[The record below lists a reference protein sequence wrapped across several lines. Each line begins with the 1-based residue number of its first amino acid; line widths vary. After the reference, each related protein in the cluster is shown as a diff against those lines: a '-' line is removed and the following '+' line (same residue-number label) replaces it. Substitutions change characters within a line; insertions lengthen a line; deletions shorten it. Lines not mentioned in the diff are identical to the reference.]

1 MSNVRCGQS
10 LDSDGPAMK
19 KRDEV
24 MGAKVSIVIP
34 VYNGANYLAEAIESA
49 LEQTHTNFEVVVVND
64 GSTDDG
70 ATRRVAQRYAGR
82 IRYFEKPNG
91 GVASALNFGI
101 AEMTGEYFSWL
112 SHDDLYL
119 PDKIASQ
126 LDFLANAVSDRA
138 LIVYGNCAVF
148 TGDPAQAKAVDVPD
162 ASLKYF
168 RYLLATSSAV
178 HGCTLLIPKSA
189 FDNGGFDVSKPTT
202 QDYDMWFRLAGALDF
217 VKLDRTLVL
226 ARQHP
231 EQDSVKKRKKVRAE
245 KNAIY
250 CSFLAELGP
259 EDVNPASRLSPA
271 RAYMQ
276 LAMDYAKHGLVGATL
291 AAAGKSMS
299 CLSFRKGAD
308 ALATVLG
315 LALICTVGISWGLAR
330 ARVADAVRGAKTA
343 A

>member
-1 MSNVRCGQS
+1 MS
-10 LDSDGPAMK
+10 
-19 KRDEV
+19 
-24 MGAKVSIVIP
+24 AKVSIVIP

-49 LEQTHTNFEVVVVND
+49 LVQTHTHIEVLVVND
-64 GSTDDG
+64 GSIDDG
-70 ATRRVAQRYAGR
+70 ATRRVAQQYGDR

-126 LDFLANAVSDRA
+126 LDCLASVVSDRA
-138 LIVYGNCAVF
+138 VIVYGNCAVF
-148 TGDPAQAKAVDVPD
+148 TQDPTRAQVVDVPD
-162 ASLKYF
+162 AGLKYF

-189 FDNGGFDVSKPTT
+189 FEKGLFDVSKPTT

-250 CSFLAELGP
+250 CRFLAELGP
-259 EDVNPASRLSPA
+259 EDVDPATRLSPA
-271 RAYMQ
+271 RAYMRV
-276 LAMDYAKHGLVGATL
+276 AMDYAKHGLVGATL

-299 CLSFRKGAD
+299 CLSFRKGAGE
-308 ALATVLG
+308 LVTVLG
-315 LALICTVGISWGLAR
+315 LALICTVGIPWGLAR
-330 ARVADAVRGAKTA
+330 ARVADAVRGAKA
-343 A
+343 AA